1 MLRQFPA
8 GDEGHVTETRELF
21 AKHSLRCTR
30 QRMAVFEAL
39 VGNGGHPTAE
49 ELYRLVRP
57 KTEKLSL
64 ATVYNAL
71 EALCSANLVQRLPM
85 SNGCC
90 RYDAKTSR
98 HLHVRFPETAE
109 IEDVPD
115 HLSETL
121 MSRFPEE
128 LLREIGE
135 ALGVRIDGVSIH
147 LLATRKTPPA

>member
-1 MLRQFPA
+1 MT
-8 GDEGHVTETRELF
+8 VTDTRELF

-39 VGNGGHPTAE
+39 LESRGHPTAE

-57 KTEKLSL
+57 GMEKLSL

-71 EALCSANLVQRLPM
+71 EALCNVGLVDRLPM

-90 RYDAKTSR
+90 RYDGDTDW
-98 HLHVRFPETAE
+98 HLHVRFPETSE
-109 IEDVPD
+109 IEDLPH
-115 HLSETL
+115 HLSEKL
-121 MSRFPEE
+121 MKRLPDE
-128 LLREIGE
+128 LLQEVGE

-147 LLATRKTPPA
+147 LLATRAGERDPEAAMRDER